1 MTEQRFVRLER
12 RAIIAVG
19 GDDRRAYLQGLISN
33 DVNRLSSRHAQFA
46 AMLTP
51 QGKFLFDLFLAE
63 AADGTFLIDTEADR
77 AEALVRKLTTH
88 RLRAKVTIE
97 PDPTL
102 SVYAAWGEGAA
113 DRLGLAAGAGSAAP
127 FAAGIALVDP
137 RLASAGTRLLLPEG
151 GEAALIAAGFK
162 PGDFADWDRARIG
175 LGLPDGARDM
185 EPEKALLLENGYEE
199 LAGVDFDKG
208 CYMGQEL
215 TARTR
220 YRGLIRKRLM
230 PVAISGPAPAPGT
243 IVHHGEAEAGE
254 MRSSAGDRGLALI
267 RLEAFAASGGQGL
280 TCGDAVLT
288 ATRPDWAKFPET
300 E

>member
-12 RAIIAVG
+12 RSIIAIG
-19 GDDRRAYLQGLISN
+19 GDDRRTFLQGLISN
-33 DVNRLSSRHAQFA
+33 DVTRLSPEHALFA
-46 AMLTP
+46 ALLTP
-51 QGKFLFDLFLAE
+51 QGKFLFDLFLVE
-63 AADGTFLIDTEADR
+63 AADGTILIDTEADR
-77 AEALVRKLTTH
+77 AEVLVRKLTLH

-97 PDPTL
+97 PVASL
-102 SVYAAWGEGAA
+102 SVYAAWGDGAA
-113 DRLGLAAGAGSAAP
+113 ARLKLNDTAGSTAP
-127 FAAGIALVDP
+127 VGGGIALVDP
-137 RLASAGTRLLLPEG
+137 RLAAAGLRLLLSEDG
-151 GEAALIAAGFK
+151 AAVLTAAGFS
-162 PGDFADWDRARIG
+162 PATFDDWDRARIG
-175 LGLPDGARDM
+175 LGLPDGARDL

-230 PVAISGPAPAPGT
+230 PVVISGPTPAPGA
-243 IVHHGEAEAGE
+243 IVHFGTAEAGE
-254 MRSSAGDRGLALI
+254 MRSSADDIGLALI
-267 RLEAFAASGGQGL
+267 RLEAFKTSGGQGL
-280 TCGDAVLT
+280 TCGEATLT

>member
-19 GDDRRAYLQGLISN
+19 GDDRRTYLQGLISN
-33 DVNRLSSRHAQFA
+33 DVTRLSPGLAQFA

-63 AADGTFLIDTEADR
+63 AADGSFLIDTEADR
-77 AEALVRKLTTH
+77 AEALVRKLTMH

-97 PDPTL
+97 LDPTL
-102 SVYAAWGEGAA
+102 SVYAAWGDKSAT
-113 DRLGLAAGAGSAAP
+113 RLGLPVAAGSAAP
-127 FAAGIALVDP
+127 FAGGIALVDP
-137 RLASAGTRLLLPEG
+137 RLASAGLRLVLPEG
-151 GEAALIAAGFK
+151 GEAALIAAGFA
-162 PGDFADWDRARIG
+162 PGELADWDRTRIA
-175 LGLPDGARDM
+175 LGLPDGTRDM

-199 LAGVDFDKG
+199 LAGVDFEKG

-230 PVAISGPAPAPGT
+230 PVTISGPTPAPGT
-243 IVHHGEAEAGE
+243 IIHHGEAEAGE
-254 MRSSAGDRGLALI
+254 MRSSAGDLGLALI
-267 RLEAFAASGGQGL
+267 RLEAFQASGGQGL
-280 TCGDAVLT
+280 RCGEATLT
-288 ATRPDWAKFPET
+288 ARRPDWAKFPET
-300 E
+300 D

>member
-19 GDDRRAYLQGLISN
+19 GDDRRTYLQGLISN
-33 DVNRLSSRHAQFA
+33 DVTRLSPGLAQFA

-63 AADGTFLIDTEADR
+63 AADGSFLIDTEADR
-77 AEALVRKLTTH
+77 AEALVRKLTMH

-97 PDPTL
+97 LDPTL
-102 SVYAAWGEGAA
+102 SVYAAWGDKVAT
-113 DRLGLAAGAGSAAP
+113 RLGLPAAAGSAAP
-127 FAAGIALVDP
+127 FAGGIALVDP
-137 RLASAGTRLLLPEG
+137 RLASAGFRLVLPEG
-151 GEAALIAAGFK
+151 GEAALIAAGFA
-162 PGDFADWDRARIG
+162 PGELADWDRTRIA

-199 LAGVDFDKG
+199 LAGVDFEKG

-230 PVAISGPAPAPGT
+230 PVTISGPTPAPGT
-243 IVHHGEAEAGE
+243 IIHHGEAEAGE
-254 MRSSAGDRGLALI
+254 MRSSAGDQGLALI
-267 RLEAFAASGGQGL
+267 RLEAFQASGGQGL
-280 TCGDAVLT
+280 RCGEATLT
-288 ATRPDWAKFPET
+288 AHRPDWAKFPET

>member
-19 GDDRRAYLQGLISN
+19 GDDRRTYLQGLISN
-33 DVNRLSSRHAQFA
+33 DVTRLSPGLAQFA

-63 AADGTFLIDTEADR
+63 AADGSFLIDTEADR
-77 AEALVRKLTTH
+77 AEALVRKLTMH

-97 PDPTL
+97 LDPTL
-102 SVYAAWGEGAA
+102 SVYAAWGDKAA
-113 DRLGLAAGAGSAAP
+113 TRLGLPAAAGSAAP
-127 FAAGIALVDP
+127 FAGGIALVDP
-137 RLASAGTRLLLPEG
+137 RLASAGLRLVLPEG
-151 GEAALIAAGFK
+151 GEAALIAAGFA
-162 PGDFADWDRARIG
+162 PGELADWDRTRIA

-199 LAGVDFDKG
+199 LAGVDFEKG

-230 PVAISGPAPAPGT
+230 PVTISGPTPAPGT
-243 IVHHGEAEAGE
+243 IIHHGEAEAGE
-254 MRSSAGDRGLALI
+254 MRSSAGDLGLALI
-267 RLEAFAASGGQGL
+267 RLEAFQASGGQGL
-280 TCGDAVLT
+280 RCGEATLT
-288 ATRPDWAKFPET
+288 ARRPDWAKFPET

>member
-19 GDDRRAYLQGLISN
+19 GDDRRAYLQGLVSN
-33 DVNRLSSRHAQFA
+33 DVNRLSPRRAQFA

-77 AEALVRKLTTH
+77 AETLVRKLTMH

-113 DRLGLAAGAGSAAP
+113 ARLGLPAGAGAAVP
-127 FAAGIALVDP
+127 FAAGIALADP
-137 RLASAGTRLLLPEG
+137 RLAGAGVRLLLPEG
-151 GEAALIAAGFK
+151 GEDALAAAGFA
-162 PGDFADWDRARIG
+162 PGGFADWDRARIG

-199 LAGVDFDKG
+199 LAGVDFGKG

-243 IVHHGEAEAGE
+243 TVYYGEAKAGE
-254 MRSSAGDRGLALI
+254 MRSSAGDLGLALI

-280 TCGDAVLT
+280 TCGGAVLT
-288 ATRPDWAKFPET
+288 ARRPDWAEFPAT

>member
-12 RAIIAVG
+12 RAIIAIG
-19 GDDRRAYLQGLISN
+19 GDDRRTFLQGLISN
-33 DVNRLSSRHAQFA
+33 DVTRLSPERALFA

-63 AADGTFLIDTEADR
+63 AADGPFLVDTEADR
-77 AEALVRKLTTH
+77 AEALVRKLTLH

-97 PDPTL
+97 LDPTL
-102 SVYAAWGEGAA
+102 SVYAAWGDEAA
-113 DRLGLAAGAGSAAP
+113 ARLGLSAAGSAAP
-127 FAAGIALVDP
+127 VAGGIALVDP
-137 RLASAGTRLLLPEG
+137 RLAAAGLRLVLPEG
-151 GEAALIAAGFK
+151 GEAALIAAGFA
-162 PGDFADWDRARIG
+162 PGSVEDWDRARIA

-230 PVAISGPAPAPGT
+230 PVVISGPTPAPGA
-243 IVHHGEAEAGE
+243 IVRHGEAEAGE
-254 MRSSAGDRGLALI
+254 MRSSAGDLGLALI
-267 RLEAFAASGGQGL
+267 RLEAFRASGGQGL
-280 TCGDAVLT
+280 HCGEATLT
-288 ATRPDWAKFPET
+288 ASRPDWAKFPET

>member
-12 RAIIAVG
+12 RAIIAIG
-19 GDDRRAYLQGLISN
+19 GDDRRTFLQGLISN
-33 DVNRLSSRHAQFA
+33 DVTRLSPERALFA

-63 AADGTFLIDTEADR
+63 TADGTILVDTEADR
-77 AEALVRKLTTH
+77 AEALIRKLTLH

-97 PDPTL
+97 PVAAL
-102 SVYAAWGEGAA
+102 SAYAAWGDGAA
-113 DRLGLAAGAGSAAP
+113 ARLGLPAAAGSAAP
-127 FAAGIALVDP
+127 VAGGIALVDP
-137 RLASAGTRLLLPEG
+137 RLAAAGLRLLLPEG
-151 GEAALIAAGFK
+151 GGDALAAAGFA
-162 PGDFADWDRARIG
+162 PAGFEDWDRVRIA

-230 PVAISGPAPAPGT
+230 PVVIDGPTPAPGA
-243 IVHHGEAEAGE
+243 IVRHGETEAGE
-254 MRSSAGDRGLALI
+254 MRSSAGDLGLALI
-267 RLEAFAASGGQGL
+267 RLEAFRASGGQGL
-280 TCGDAVLT
+280 HCGEATLT
-288 ATRPDWAKFPET
+288 ASRPDWAKFPET

>member
-19 GDDRRAYLQGLISN
+19 GDDRRTYLQGLISN
-33 DVNRLSSRHAQFA
+33 DVTRLSPGLAQFA

-63 AADGTFLIDTEADR
+63 AADGSFLIDTEADR
-77 AEALVRKLTTH
+77 AEALVRKLTMH

-97 PDPTL
+97 RDPTL
-102 SVYAAWGEGAA
+102 SVYAAWGDKVAT
-113 DRLGLAAGAGSAAP
+113 RLGLPAAAGSAAP
-127 FAAGIALVDP
+127 FAGGIALVDP
-137 RLASAGTRLLLPEG
+137 RLASAGLRLVLPEG
-151 GEAALIAAGFK
+151 GEAALIAAGFA
-162 PGDFADWDRARIG
+162 PGELADWDRTRIA

-199 LAGVDFDKG
+199 LAGVDFEKG

-230 PVAISGPAPAPGT
+230 PVTISGPTPAPGT
-243 IVHHGEAEAGE
+243 IIHHGEAEAGE
-254 MRSSAGDRGLALI
+254 MRSSAGDLGLALI
-267 RLEAFAASGGQGL
+267 RLEAFQASGGQGL
-280 TCGDAVLT
+280 RCGEATLT
-288 ATRPDWAKFPET
+288 ARRPDWAKFPET

>member
-1 MTEQRFVRLER
+1 MRELRFVRLER
-12 RAIIAVG
+12 RAIIAIG
-19 GDDRRAYLQGLISN
+19 GDDRRTYLQGLISN
-33 DVNRLSSRHAQFA
+33 DVTRLSFDRALFA

-51 QGKFLFDLFLAE
+51 QGKFLFDLFLAQ

-77 AEALVRKLTTH
+77 ADALIRKLTMH

-97 PDPTL
+97 PDPTV
-102 SVYAAWGEGAA
+102 SIYAAWGDGAA
-113 DRLGLAAGAGSAAP
+113 ARLGVAAPAGSTAP
-127 FAAGIALVDP
+127 FAGGIALVDP
-137 RLASAGTRLLLPEG
+137 RLAAAGVRLLLPEG
-151 GEAALIAAGFK
+151 GETALAAAGFT
-162 PGDFADWDRARIG
+162 PGDLGEWDRARIG

-199 LAGVDFDKG
+199 LAGVDFEKG

-230 PVAISGPAPAPGT
+230 PVVISGPAPAAGT
-243 IVHHGEAEAGE
+243 IIHHGEVEAGE
-254 MRSSAGDRGLALI
+254 MRSSVGDLGLALI
-267 RLEAFAASGGQGL
+267 RLEAFKASGGQGL

>member
-1 MTEQRFVRLER
+1 MTDLCFVRLER

-19 GDDRRAYLQGLISN
+19 GDDRRAFLQGLISN
-33 DVNRLSSRHAQFA
+33 DVTRLAPDRALFA

-63 AADGTFLIDTEADR
+63 AADGTILIDTEADR
-77 AEALVRKLTTH
+77 AEALVRKLTLH

-97 PDPTL
+97 PVAAL
-102 SVYAAWGEGAA
+102 SVHAAWGDGAA
-113 DRLGLAAGAGSAAP
+113 ARLGLPAAAGSAQPVAG
-127 FAAGIALVDP
+127 GIALVDP
-137 RLASAGTRLLLPEG
+137 RLAAAGVRLLLSEGG
-151 GEAALIAAGFK
+151 GEALAAAGFA
-162 PGDFADWDRARIG
+162 PAGFEDWDRARIG

-230 PVAISGPAPAPGT
+230 PVVIDGPTPAPGA
-243 IVHHGEAEAGE
+243 IVRHGETEAGE
-254 MRSSAGDRGLALI
+254 MRSSAGEVGLALI
-267 RLEAFAASGGQGL
+267 RLEAFRATGGEGL
-280 TCGDAVLT
+280 RCGEATLT
-288 ATRPDWAKFPET
+288 ARRPDWAKFPET

>member
-19 GDDRRAYLQGLISN
+19 GDDRRTYLQGLISN
-33 DVNRLSSRHAQFA
+33 DVTRLSPGLAQFA

-63 AADGTFLIDTEADR
+63 AADGAFLIDTEADR
-77 AEALVRKLTTH
+77 AEALVRKLTMH

-97 PDPTL
+97 RDPTL
-102 SVYAAWGEGAA
+102 SVYAAWGDKVAT
-113 DRLGLAAGAGSAAP
+113 RLGLPAAAGSAAP
-127 FAAGIALVDP
+127 FAGGIALVDP
-137 RLASAGTRLLLPEG
+137 RLASAGLRLVLPEG
-151 GEAALIAAGFK
+151 GEAALIAAGFA
-162 PGDFADWDRARIG
+162 PGELADWDRTRIA

-199 LAGVDFDKG
+199 LAGVDFEKG

-230 PVAISGPAPAPGT
+230 PVTISGPTPAPGT
-243 IVHHGEAEAGE
+243 IIHHGEAEAGE
-254 MRSSAGDRGLALI
+254 MRSSAGDLGLALI
-267 RLEAFAASGGQGL
+267 RLEAFQASGGQGL
-280 TCGDAVLT
+280 RCGEATLT
-288 ATRPDWAKFPET
+288 AHRPDWAKFPET